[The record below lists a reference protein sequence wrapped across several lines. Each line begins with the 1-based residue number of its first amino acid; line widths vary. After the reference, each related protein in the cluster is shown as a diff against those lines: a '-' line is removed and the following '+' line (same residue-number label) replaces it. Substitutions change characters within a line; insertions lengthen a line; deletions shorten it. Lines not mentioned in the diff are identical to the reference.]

1 MNDDREYEAFLK
13 GLGGRHERDP
23 DAEDSIVEAAW
34 RIGEHWSQVSATRL
48 THPNSASIFP
58 VAIID
63 TLAVNAVAARLET
76 GYCAAIH
83 LPLIH
88 TLANVCAA
96 VWAHPGVLPDM
107 IKSPVPKVPY
117 AFEEPVVPGF
127 DLVRAV
133 RAAEQNGG
141 LATDPSAE
149 VQGISHR
156 QLADLITT
164 MGDARLNLTM
174 ATFHAAV
181 EFVWCHEFAHILY
194 GHVDVV
200 ERQFGVKTLFE
211 VSSGA
216 STRVPAALSQF
227 LEHVADMDG
236 ASQVIAAKYG
246 PLFEEGRSPTEDD
259 KIESAATILGIF
271 LGMYAL
277 QQVAT
282 LYGREKSVS
291 LSHPPLTH
299 RATWVMGAE
308 SSVPRAL
315 VAQRNIE
322 PASSEFLSDMRQTTI
337 SLLRQVASTN
347 ESLHGWIA
355 RVDEQAEQD
364 AQSYLDSLWEHA
376 SGYFDELSV
385 AQMV

>member
-1 MNDDREYEAFLK
+1 MDEDREYKAFLK

-23 DAEDSIVEAAW
+23 NTEDSLAEAAW
-34 RIGEHWSQVSATRL
+34 RIGEHWSHVSATRL
-48 THPNSASIFP
+48 TQPNSAKILP
-58 VAIID
+58 VAIVD

-76 GYCAAIH
+76 GYCAVMY

-96 VWAHPGVLPDM
+96 VWAHPNVLPDM
-107 IKSPVPKVPY
+107 IKSPAPDIPY
-117 AFEEPVVPGF
+117 AFKEALVPGF

-141 LATDPSAE
+141 AVTNPKADE
-149 VQGISHR
+149 QGITHR
-156 QLADLITT
+156 QLADVITT

-194 GHVDVV
+194 GHVDMV
-200 ERQFGVKTLFE
+200 ERQFGVRSLFE
-211 VSSGA
+211 VSSET
-216 STRVPAALSQF
+216 SSRVPSALSQF

-246 PLFEEGRSPTEDD
+246 PLFEEGRAPTGND
-259 KIESAATILGIF
+259 KLECAATILGIF

-277 QQVAT
+277 QQVAI
-282 LYGREKSVS
+282 LNGLEKSVS
-291 LSHPPLTH
+291 QSHPPLAH
-299 RATWVMGAE
+299 RATWVLAAE

-315 VAQRNIE
+315 AAQRHIE
-322 PASSEFLSDMRQTTI
+322 PASSAFLSDMRQTTI
-337 SLLRQVASTN
+337 SLLRQVASTH
-347 ESLHGWIA
+347 ESLYDWIA

-364 AQSYLDSLWEHA
+364 AQSYLDSLREHV
-376 SGYFDELSV
+376 SGYFDELSDV
-385 AQMV
+385 QMV